1 MKEQLK
7 LENEARTIRRD
18 AADARCQ
25 AAGLCFEDRARLEC
39 FAEGLDTW
47 AAELEEKA
55 ALLEERNRAV
65 EHKNREVDLARAAL
79 EEQAK
84 QLPISSKNT
93 SEI

>member
-39 FAEGLDTW
+39 FAEGLDIW

-55 ALLEERNRAV
+55 ASRL
-65 EHKNREVDLARAAL
+65 
-79 EEQAK
+79 
-84 QLPISSKNT
+84 ISPRGDQSGLRKST
-93 SEI
+93 PA

>member
-55 ALLEERNRAV
+55 ASWL
-65 EHKNREVDLARAAL
+65 
-79 EEQAK
+79 
-84 QLPISSKNT
+84 ISPRGDQRGLRKST
-93 SEI
+93 PA